1 MKRKSTTKNLRT
13 RITHFTWVG
22 ALVIAALIFARCYEW
37 TTIDQP
43 ATAQPNSSFDVNI
56 VLKIEDGKSEDFAYE
71 LRNKGIFGVQMP
83 EGWSIENDSFLYNIK
98 GIYQNTSGPYEFES
112 YITYDATYAQM
123 YEDSVGSDAGY
134 YWWGGISDTANVDNL
149 DSISVSL
156 TILTDDQEGTF
167 DMQYA
172 MGTLD
177 YPEGRMPVA
186 EGGLSPKVPITIQTT
201 GQVKRYIKNQLSI
214 YPNPATEILNVDV
227 GEIEAGELELYSLS
241 GQLQLG
247 QPITSKLQMLD
258 ISDIPEGTYLLR
270 VKTQEGS
277 YAKKV
282 VVH

>member
-13 RITHFTWVG
+13 RITHFTWLG

-43 ATAQPNSSFDVNI
+43 STAQPNSSFDVSI
-56 VLKIEDGKSEDFAYE
+56 VLKIEDGKEGDFANE
-71 LRNKGIFGVQMP
+71 LRNKGVFGVQMP
-83 EGWSIENDSFLYNIK
+83 EGWSVENDSFIYNIK
-98 GIYQNTSGPYEFES
+98 GVLQNGSTPYEYES
-112 YITYDATYAQM
+112 YITYDAAYAQM

-149 DSISVSL
+149 DSIYVSM
-156 TILTDDQEGTF
+156 TILTDDQEGEF

-177 YPEGRMPVA
+177 WNERTPVA

-201 GQVKRYIKNQLSI
+201 GQVKRYIRNQLNI
-214 YPNPATEILNVDV
+214 YPNPATDVLNVDV
-227 GEIEAGELELYSLS
+227 GEIETGELELYSLS

-247 QPITSKLQMLD
+247 QPISSKLQTLD

-270 VKTQEGS
+270 VKTSEGS
-277 YAKKV
+277 YSKKV